1 MASHLQSYI
10 AGGNDMLRLLKK
22 LLLFRIGQKTSR
34 RVTRMIGL
42 DSLAAVVGIVGG
54 IKYMRRHS

>member
-1 MASHLQSYI
+1 
-10 AGGNDMLRLLKK
+10 MLRLLKK

-34 RVTRMIGL
+34 GFARTIGL
-42 DSLAAVVGIVGG
+42 DSLAALVGIVGG

>member
-1 MASHLQSYI
+1 
-10 AGGNDMLRLLKK
+10 MLRLLKK

-34 RVTRMIGL
+34 GFARTIGL
-42 DSLAAVVGIVGG
+42 DSLAAIVGVIGG